1 MATTAP
7 EAPHWARGLNDLQ
20 RRAVDHDGGPL
31 LIVAGA
37 GTGKT
42 RTLVSR
48 LARLLDDGV
57 APERILLVTFS
68 RRAAAELIRRA
79 GQLTD
84 STTARRV
91 EAGTFHS
98 VAHRVLGRCRASLGL
113 SDGFSVLDQG
123 DVRDLLSLGRAPIAA
138 DLSRR
143 FPRTETVAAIYA
155 RMVSTQVALEET
167 VARTFPWCADDVE
180 GLRSIF
186 SGY

>member
-48 LARLLDDGV
+48 LARFLDEGV

-68 RRAAAELIRRA
+68 RRAAAELTRRA

-84 STTARRV
+84 PLLARRV
-91 EAGTFHS
+91 VAGPFHS
-98 VAHRVLGRCRASLGL
+98 VAHRLLCRYGRALGL
-113 SDGFSVLDQG
+113 AEGFSVLGPG
-123 DVRDLLSLGRAPIAA
+123 DTRDLLALVRAP
-138 DLSRR
+138 
-143 FPRTETVAAIYA
+143 VAAE
-155 RMVSTQVALEET
+155 S
-167 VARTFPWCADDVE
+167 P
-180 GLRSIF
+180 
-186 SGY
+186 